1 MPLHDRAAKS
11 ELPECYYVGG
21 SCLKWDLRP
30 DLSHGR
36 EESEVPECYS
46 ISALELSRSI
56 MHRYLQTMGFKK
68 ERKKTAYR
76 RIAER
81 FHWRRVMLDDG
92 R

>member
-30 DLSHGR
+30 DLSHGG

-68 ERKKTAYR
+68 ERKKENGISPHR
-76 RIAER
+76 RALPLAPSDVR
-81 FHWRRVMLDDG
+81 
-92 R
+92 